1 MTISRRKHIKNFFS
15 HLVLMAG
22 AITMIFPFYWMLK
35 TSFLT
40 DSQALE
46 MPPKLWFSFPLYF
59 GNYKEVFELAAT
71 GRAICNSLFIAVVST
86 AGVLFTSSLAAF
98 AFAKLRFPGEKKLF
112 GLIFATMLIPS
123 QVTLIPLYV
132 VFSKIGWVDTHLPL
146 IVPQIMV
153 NAYGVFLIRQ
163 FMVSVPDSYIE
174 AAKLDGAGYL
184 RIYAGIMLPLCKP
197 ALVTLGMFTFVG
209 NWNNF
214 VGPLI
219 YLNTEELFTLPLIIN
234 SFRSAYAVDWGLL
247 MAGSMVAVMPLLLI
261 YLFAQRSFIEGIAAT
276 GLKG

>member
-184 RIYAGIMLPLCKP
+184 RIYARIMLPLCKP

-247 MAGSMVAVMPLLLI
+247 MAGSTVAVLPLLLI

>member
-214 VGPLI
+214 VVPLI

-247 MAGSMVAVMPLLLI
+247 MAGSTVAVLPLLLI

>member
-197 ALVTLGMFTFVG
+197 ALVTLAMFTFVG

-247 MAGSMVAVMPLLLI
+247 MAGSTVAVLPLLLI

>member
-1 MTISRRKHIKNFFS
+1 
-15 HLVLMAG
+15 
-22 AITMIFPFYWMLK
+22 
-35 TSFLT
+35 
-40 DSQALE
+40 
-46 MPPKLWFSFPLYF
+46 
-59 GNYKEVFELAAT
+59 
-71 GRAICNSLFIAVVST
+71 
-86 AGVLFTSSLAAF
+86 
-98 AFAKLRFPGEKKLF
+98 
-112 GLIFATMLIPS
+112 
-123 QVTLIPLYV
+123 
-132 VFSKIGWVDTHLPL
+132 
-146 IVPQIMV
+146 
-153 NAYGVFLIRQ
+153 
-163 FMVSVPDSYIE
+163 MVSVPDSYIE

-197 ALVTLGMFTFVG
+197 ALVTLG

-247 MAGSMVAVMPLLLI
+247 MAGSTVAVLPLLLI

>member
-15 HLVLMAG
+15 HLVLMAV

-247 MAGSMVAVMPLLLI
+247 MAGSTVAVLPLLLI

>member
-1 MTISRRKHIKNFFS
+1 
-15 HLVLMAG
+15 
-22 AITMIFPFYWMLK
+22 
-35 TSFLT
+35 
-40 DSQALE
+40 
-46 MPPKLWFSFPLYF
+46 
-59 GNYKEVFELAAT
+59 
-71 GRAICNSLFIAVVST
+71 
-86 AGVLFTSSLAAF
+86 
-98 AFAKLRFPGEKKLF
+98 
-112 GLIFATMLIPS
+112 MLIPS

-132 VFSKIGWVDTHLPL
+132 VFSKIGWIDTHLPL

-163 FMVSVPDSYIE
+163 FMMTVPDSYIE

-184 RIYAGIMLPLCKP
+184 LIYSKIMLPLCKP
-197 ALVTLGMFTFVG
+197 TLVTLGMFTFVG

-247 MAGSMVAVMPLLLI
+247 MAGSTVAVLPLLVI

>member
-1 MTISRRKHIKNFFS
+1 MITNGKRFLIKILS
-15 HLVLMAG
+15 HLILMAG
-22 AITMIFPFYWMLK
+22 ALTMIFPFYWMLK

-46 MPPKLWFSFPLYF
+46 MPPKLLFQLPLYW

-71 GRAICNSLFIAVVST
+71 AQAIGNSLWIAVIST
-86 AGVLFTSSLAAF
+86 AGVLFFCSLAAF
-98 AFAKLRFPGEKKLF
+98 AFSKMHFPGSKGMF
-112 GLIFATMLIPS
+112 GIIFATMLIPS
-123 QVTLIPLYV
+123 QVTLIPMYV
-132 VFSKIGWVDTHLPL
+132 VFSKIGWIDTHLPL
-146 IVPQIMV
+146 IVPQVMV

-163 FMVSVPDSYIE
+163 FLAVVPDSYVE
-174 AAKLDGAGYL
+174 AAKLDGASYF
-184 RIYAGIMLPLCKP
+184 RIYWNITLPLCKS

-219 YLNTEELFTLPLIIN
+219 YLNTESKFTLPLIIN
-234 SFRSAYAVDWGLL
+234 SFRTAYAVDWGLL
-247 MAGSMVAVMPLLLI
+247 MAGSTVAIIPLLIL
-261 YLFAQRSFIEGIAAT
+261 YLFAQRAFIEGIAAT

>member
-71 GRAICNSLFIAVVST
+71 GRAICNSLFIAVEST
-86 AGVLFTSSLAAF
+86 AGGLFTSSLAAF

-247 MAGSMVAVMPLLLI
+247 MAGSTVAVLPLLLI

>member
-71 GRAICNSLFIAVVST
+71 GRAICNSLFIAMVST

-184 RIYAGIMLPLCKP
+184 RIYAGIMIPLCKP

-247 MAGSMVAVMPLLLI
+247 MAGSTVAVLPLLLI

>member
-86 AGVLFTSSLAAF
+86 AGVLFTSSLGAF

-247 MAGSMVAVMPLLLI
+247 MAGSTVAVLPLLLI

>member
-1 MTISRRKHIKNFFS
+1 MTINRKRLITKFLS
-15 HLVLMAG
+15 HVVLALG
-22 AITMIFPFYWMLK
+22 AVTMIFPFYWMLK

-46 MPPKLWFSFPLYF
+46 MPPKLLLQFPLYF

-71 GRAICNSLFIAVVST
+71 GRAIGNSLFIAVVST
-86 AGVLFTSSLAAF
+86 AGVLLTSSLAAF
-98 AFAKLRFPGEKKLF
+98 AFAKMSFPGEKKLF

-132 VFSKIGWVDTHLPL
+132 VFSKIGWIDTHLPL

-163 FMVSVPDSYIE
+163 FMMTVPDFYIE

-184 RIYAGIMLPLCKP
+184 LIYSKIMLPLCKP

-247 MAGSMVAVMPLLLI
+247 MAGSTVAVLPLLVI

>member
-86 AGVLFTSSLAAF
+86 AGGLFTSSLAAF

-247 MAGSMVAVMPLLLI
+247 MAGSTVAVLPLLLI

>member
-247 MAGSMVAVMPLLLI
+247 MAGSTVAVLPLLLI
-261 YLFAQRSFIEGIAAT
+261 YLFAQRSVIEGIAAT

>member
-1 MTISRRKHIKNFFS
+1 
-15 HLVLMAG
+15 
-22 AITMIFPFYWMLK
+22 MIFPFYWMLK

-247 MAGSMVAVMPLLLI
+247 MAGSTVAVLPLLLI
-261 YLFAQRSFIEGIAAT
+261 YLFAQRSFIEGIAAP

>member
-98 AFAKLRFPGEKKLF
+98 AFAKLRFSGEKKLF

-247 MAGSMVAVMPLLLI
+247 MAGSTVAVLPLLLI

>member
-1 MTISRRKHIKNFFS
+1 
-15 HLVLMAG
+15 
-22 AITMIFPFYWMLK
+22 MIFPFYWMLK

-234 SFRSAYAVDWGLL
+234 SFRSAYAVYWGLL
-247 MAGSMVAVMPLLLI
+247 MAGSTVAVLPLLLI

>member
-1 MTISRRKHIKNFFS
+1 MTISRKKHIKNFLS

-22 AITMIFPFYWMLK
+22 AVTMIFPFYWMLK

-46 MPPKLWFSFPLYF
+46 MPPRLWLSFPLYF
-59 GNYKEVFELAAT
+59 GNYREVFELAAT
-71 GRAICNSLFIAVVST
+71 GRAIGNSLFIAVVST
-86 AGVLFTSSLAAF
+86 AGVLLTSSLAAF

-112 GLIFATMLIPS
+112 GLLFATMLIPS

-247 MAGSMVAVMPLLLI
+247 MAGSTVAVLPLLLI

>member
-1 MTISRRKHIKNFFS
+1 MTIKAKSILRKALCHSILILGS
-15 HLVLMAG
+15 
-22 AITMIFPFYWMLK
+22 ITMVFPFYWMMK

-46 MPPKLWFSFPLYF
+46 MPPRLLIKLPLYF

-71 GRAICNSLFIAVVST
+71 GKAIGNSMFIAILST
-86 AGVLFTSSLAAF
+86 AGVLFTCSLAAF
-98 AFAKLRFPGEKKLF
+98 AFSKMRFPGEKMLF
-112 GLIFATMLIPS
+112 GIIFATMLIPS

-132 VFSKIGWVDTHLPL
+132 VFSKIGWIDTHLPL

-163 FMVSVPDSYIE
+163 FMVSIPDSYME
-174 AAKLDGAGYL
+174 AAKLDGAGYF
-184 RIYAGIMLPLCKP
+184 RVYAKIMIPLCKP
-197 ALVTLGMFTFVG
+197 ALVTLGMFTFTG

-247 MAGSMVAVMPLLLI
+247 MAGSTVAVIPLLVI

>member
-174 AAKLDGAGYL
+174 AAKPDGAGYL

-247 MAGSMVAVMPLLLI
+247 MAGSTVAVLPLLLI

>member
-247 MAGSMVAVMPLLLI
+247 MAGSTVAVLPWLLI

>member
-1 MTISRRKHIKNFFS
+1 MTISRKKHIKNFLS

-22 AITMIFPFYWMLK
+22 AVSIFPFYWMLK

-46 MPPKLWFSFPLYF
+46 MPPRLWLSFPLYF
-59 GNYKEVFELAAT
+59 GNYREVFELAAT
-71 GRAICNSLFIAVVST
+71 GRAIGNSLFIAVVST
-86 AGVLFTSSLAAF
+86 AGVLLTSSLAAF

-112 GLIFATMLIPS
+112 GLLFATMLIPS

-247 MAGSMVAVMPLLLI
+247 MAGSTVAVLPLLLI

>member
-247 MAGSMVAVMPLLLI
+247 MAGSTVAVLPLLLI

>member
-1 MTISRRKHIKNFFS
+1 MTISRRKHLKNFFS

-247 MAGSMVAVMPLLLI
+247 MAGSTVAVLPLLLI

>member
-1 MTISRRKHIKNFFS
+1 MTISRKKHIKNILS

-22 AITMIFPFYWMLK
+22 AVTMIFPFYWMLK

-46 MPPKLWFSFPLYF
+46 MPPRLWLSFPLYF
-59 GNYKEVFELAAT
+59 GNYREVFELAAT
-71 GRAICNSLFIAVVST
+71 GRAIGNSLFIAVVST
-86 AGVLFTSSLAAF
+86 AGVLLTSSLAAF

-112 GLIFATMLIPS
+112 GLLFATMLIPS

-174 AAKLDGAGYL
+174 AARLDGAGYL

-247 MAGSMVAVMPLLLI
+247 MAGSTVAVLPLLLI

>member
-22 AITMIFPFYWMLK
+22 AITRIFPFYWMLK

-247 MAGSMVAVMPLLLI
+247 MAGSTVAVLPLLLI

>member
-1 MTISRRKHIKNFFS
+1 MTISRKKHIKNFLR
-15 HLVLMAG
+15 HLLLMAG
-22 AITMIFPFYWMLK
+22 AVTMIFPFYWMLK

-46 MPPKLWFSFPLYF
+46 MPPRLWLSFPLYF
-59 GNYKEVFELAAT
+59 GNYREVFELAAT
-71 GRAICNSLFIAVVST
+71 GRAIGNSLFIAVVST
-86 AGVLFTSSLAAF
+86 AGVLLTSSLAAF

-112 GLIFATMLIPS
+112 GLLFATMLIPS

-247 MAGSMVAVMPLLLI
+247 MAGSTVAVLPLLLI

>member
-1 MTISRRKHIKNFFS
+1 MTISKKKCIKKVVS
-15 HLVLMAG
+15 HLILMSG
-22 AITMIFPFYWMLK
+22 AVTMIFPFYWMLK

-46 MPPKLWFSFPLYF
+46 MPPRIGMSFPLYF
-59 GNYKEVFELAAT
+59 GNYRDIFELAAT
-71 GRAICNSLFIAVVST
+71 GRAIVNSLFIAIVST
-86 AGVLFTSSLAAF
+86 VGVLLTSSLAAF
-98 AFAKLRFPGEKKLF
+98 AFAKLSFPGEKKLF

-132 VFSKIGWVDTHLPL
+132 VFSKIGWIDTHLPL

-153 NAYGVFLIRQ
+153 NAYGVFLMRQ

-174 AAKLDGAGYL
+174 AAKLDGAGYTW
-184 RIYAGIMLPLCKP
+184 IYARIMMPLCRS

-219 YLNTEELFTLPLIIN
+219 YLNNEELFTLPLIIN

-247 MAGSMVAVMPLLLI
+247 MAGSTIAVLPLFII
-261 YLFAQRSFIEGIAAT
+261 YLFVQRSFIEGVAAT

>member
-86 AGVLFTSSLAAF
+86 AGVLFTSSLAAL

-247 MAGSMVAVMPLLLI
+247 MAGSTVAVLPLLLI

>member
-1 MTISRRKHIKNFFS
+1 MTISRRKHIKKFFS

-247 MAGSMVAVMPLLLI
+247 MAGSTVAVLPLLLI

>member
-1 MTISRRKHIKNFFS
+1 MKISRRKHIKNFFS

-247 MAGSMVAVMPLLLI
+247 MAGSTVAVLPLLLI

>member
-1 MTISRRKHIKNFFS
+1 MTISKRKHIKNFFS

-247 MAGSMVAVMPLLLI
+247 MAGSTVAVLPLLLI

>member
-123 QVTLIPLYV
+123 QVTLIPLYE

-247 MAGSMVAVMPLLLI
+247 MAGSTVAVLPLLLI

>member
-1 MTISRRKHIKNFFS
+1 MTINRKRLITKFLS
-15 HLVLMAG
+15 HVVLALG
-22 AITMIFPFYWMLK
+22 AVTMIFPFYWMLK

-46 MPPKLWFSFPLYF
+46 MPPKLLLQFPFYF

-71 GRAICNSLFIAVVST
+71 GRAIGNSLFIAVVST
-86 AGVLFTSSLAAF
+86 AGVLLTSSLAAF
-98 AFAKLRFPGEKKLF
+98 AFAKMSFPGEKKLF

-132 VFSKIGWVDTHLPL
+132 VFSKIGWIDTHLPL

-163 FMVSVPDSYIE
+163 FMMTVPDSYIE

-184 RIYAGIMLPLCKP
+184 LIYSKIMLPLCKP

-247 MAGSMVAVMPLLLI
+247 MAGSTVAVLPLLVI

>member
-1 MTISRRKHIKNFFS
+1 MTISRKKHIKNFLS

-22 AITMIFPFYWMLK
+22 AVTMIFPFYWMLK

-46 MPPKLWFSFPLYF
+46 MPPRLWLSFPLYF
-59 GNYKEVFELAAT
+59 GNYREVFELAAT
-71 GRAICNSLFIAVVST
+71 GRAIGNSLFIAVVST
-86 AGVLFTSSLAAF
+86 AGVLLTSSLAAF

-112 GLIFATMLIPS
+112 GLLFATMLIPS

-234 SFRSAYAVDWGLL
+234 SFRSAYAVDWGL
-247 MAGSMVAVMPLLLI
+247 
-261 YLFAQRSFIEGIAAT
+261 
-276 GLKG
+276 

>member
-1 MTISRRKHIKNFFS
+1 
-15 HLVLMAG
+15 
-22 AITMIFPFYWMLK
+22 MIFPFYWMLK

-71 GRAICNSLFIAVVST
+71 GRAICNSLLIAVVST

-247 MAGSMVAVMPLLLI
+247 MAGSTVAVLPLLLI